1 MKIAQK
7 IALLDRPSQP
17 VLTFPPNKLKKELS
31 SPLGERI
38 CMNNMAT
45 IVMEMSTGI
54 KYVVLKT
61 VEKRRY
67 SGSSRIKARP
77 KAKRT

>member
-1 MKIAQK
+1 
-7 IALLDRPSQP
+7 
-17 VLTFPPNKLKKELS
+17 
-31 SPLGERI
+31 
-38 CMNNMAT
+38 MNNMAT

-67 SGSSRIKARP
+67 SGSSRIKSKT
-77 KAKRT
+77 KAKENLKTYGN